1 MEEREGSG
9 RRSAPGM
16 TASNDTAGRGDNRPL
31 RVGIA
36 GLGTVGSGV
45 VKLLAENAEILRLHC
60 PRAIEVVAVSARDKS
75 KDRGTDLQNLRWID
89 DPLALVDD
97 PNVDVVAEMIGGAD
111 GVAKALVEKAIAKG
125 KHVVTANKA
134 LLAHHGTELALA
146 AERAGVAL
154 AYEAAVAGGIPVIKA
169 MREGL
174 AANRIEQVY
183 GILNGTCNY
192 ILTQMRETGREFADV
207 LAEAQ
212 KLGYAEADPSFDVD
226 GIDAAHKLSILT
238 SVAFGCQIDFSGVRI
253 SGIRNVSAMD
263 IAYADE
269 LGYRIKLLG
278 IARLT
283 AHGVEQRVHACMV
296 PVSAVIAN
304 VDGVYNAVVSH
315 GNFVGQNVVIG
326 RGAGQGPTASAVV
339 SDLMDIA
346 RDRILP
352 AFSAPAESLKKLPS
366 APAGSHVGPYYLR
379 LMVVD
384 RPGVIADIA
393 AAMRD
398 EKVSLE
404 AMIQRARGDT
414 VPVVL
419 TTHETTEAAID
430 RVVRRLGS
438 INSILEPPHVLPI
451 ELLA

>member
-1 MEEREGSG
+1 MAA
-9 RRSAPGM
+9 SAVP
-16 TASNDTAGRGDNRPL
+16 ASRGNNRPL

-36 GLGTVGSGV
+36 GLGTVGAGV
-45 VKLLAENAEILRLHC
+45 VRLLAENSEILRLHC
-60 PRAIEVVAVSARDKS
+60 PRAIEVVAVCARDRS
-75 KDRGTDLQNLRWID
+75 KDRGIDLKSVRWTADPMALAD
-89 DPLALVDD
+89 DPD
-97 PNVDVVAEMIGGAD
+97 VDVVAEMIGGAD
-111 GVAKALVEKAIAKG
+111 GVAKALVEKAIVKG

-134 LLAHHGTELALA
+134 LLAHHGTALALA

-238 SVAFGCQIDFSGVRI
+238 SVAFGCQIDFAGVRI

-283 AHGVEQRVHACMV
+283 PHGVEQRVHACMV
-296 PVSAVIAN
+296 PAAAVIAK
-304 VDGVYNAVVSH
+304 VDGVYNAVVTH

-398 EKVSLE
+398 ENVSLE

-419 TTHETTEAAID
+419 TTHETTEAAIH
-430 RVVRRLGS
+430 RVVDRLGKIS
-438 INSILEPPHVLPI
+438 SILEPPHVLPI
-451 ELLA
+451 EQLA

>member
-1 MEEREGSG
+1 MAADRKPESK
-9 RRSAPGM
+9 
-16 TASNDTAGRGDNRPL
+16 PL
-31 RVGIA
+31 RIGLA
-36 GLGTVGSGV
+36 GLGTVGAGV
-45 VKLLAENAEILRLHC
+45 IDVLRDNAEIIGKHC
-60 PRAIEVVAVSARDKS
+60 PRPIVVTAVSARDRK
-75 KDRGTDLQNLRWID
+75 KDRGLDLSKVAWVED
-89 DPLALVDD
+89 AAALASHPD
-97 PNVDVVAEMIGGAD
+97 VDVVVEVIGGSE
-111 GVAKALVEKAIAKG
+111 GKAREVVEKAIAAK

-134 LLAHHGTELALA
+134 LLAHHGTGLALA

-174 AANRIEQVY
+174 AANRITQVY

-238 SVAFGCQIDFSGVRI
+238 SVAFGCAVDFGGVRV

-278 IARLT
+278 LARRT
-283 AHGVEQRVHACMV
+283 AHGIEQRVHACMV
-296 PVSAVIAN
+296 PAASTIAK
-304 VDGVYNAVVSH
+304 VDGVFNAVVTS
-315 GNFVGQNVVIG
+315 GNFVGENIAIG
-326 RGAGQGPTASAVV
+326 RGAGRGPTASAIVA
-339 SDLMDIA
+339 DLMDIA

-352 AFSAPAESLKKLPS
+352 AFSAPAETLEPAVQ
-366 APAGSHVGPYYLR
+366 APVGLRVGSYYLR

-384 RPGVIADIA
+384 KPGVIADIA
-393 AAMRD
+393 GVMRD
-398 EKVSLE
+398 ESVSLE
-404 AMIQRARGDT
+404 SMIQRGRSPDDP
-414 VPVVL
+414 VPLVF
-419 TTHETTEAAID
+419 TTHETTEAAIG
-430 RVVRRLGS
+430 RVVKRLS
-438 INSILEPPHVLPI
+438 DIKSVLEPAHVLPI
-451 ELLA
+451 ETLN

>member
-1 MEEREGSG
+1 MAVEN
-9 RRSAPGM
+9 AP
-16 TASNDTAGRGDNRPL
+16 AGAL

-36 GLGTVGSGV
+36 GLGTVGAGV
-45 VKLLAENAEILRLHC
+45 VRLLHENRDVLRQHC
-60 PRAIEVVAVSARDKS
+60 PRPIEVVAVSARDRRKNR
-75 KDRGTDLQNLRWID
+75 DVDLSGYDW
-89 DPLALVDD
+89 VDD
-97 PNVDVVAEMIGGAD
+97 PVQLAHHPKVDVVVEVIGGAS
-111 GVAKALVEKAIAKG
+111 GPAKSLTEQAIAKG

-134 LLAHHGTELALA
+134 LLSAHGTVLARS
-146 AERAGVAL
+146 AEKRGLAL
-154 AYEAAVAGGIPVIKA
+154 AYEAAVAGGIPIIKA

-212 KLGYAEADPSFDVD
+212 HLGYAEADPSFDVD

-238 SVAFGCQIDFSGVRI
+238 AVAFGCEVDFAGIRV

-263 IAYADE
+263 IEYATE

-278 IARLT
+278 LSRPVGEGAERRI
-283 AHGVEQRVHACMV
+283 EQRVHACMV
-296 PVSAVIAN
+296 PQNAVIAK
-304 VDGVYNAVVSH
+304 VDGVYNAVVTQ
-315 GNFVGQNVVIG
+315 GNFVGQNVAIG

-352 AFSAPAESLKKLPS
+352 AFSAPADTLKKI
-366 APAGSHVGPYYLR
+366 PAAEEGSHVGPFYLR

-384 RPGVIADIA
+384 RPGVIADVTA
-393 AAMRD
+393 VMRD
-398 EKVSLE
+398 ENVSME
-404 AMIQRARGDT
+404 TMIQRARAPGDR
-414 VPVVL
+414 VPVVI
-419 TTHETTEAAID
+419 TTHETSQAQIS
-430 RVVRRLGS
+430 RVVERLARVKTV
-438 INSILEPPHVLPI
+438 LEPPHVMSI
-451 ELLA
+451 ELLS

>member
-296 PVSAVIAN
+296 PVSAVIAK